1 MNSAQPH
8 STRLHGRRLT
18 AARIVWAVL
27 VFGCL
32 LVFALGM
39 VERFGQPLNEDCQ
52 IVECNPIDLSAED
65 LAVLPGMPES
75 SSALAWAIV
84 SVNLIWNL
92 TYLGAA
98 VLIVSRRSDDWIALL
113 VSFSLIALGTV
124 AFSPANSIL
133 LTAQPQVVPLVDVL
147 ANLGYIT
154 LLFLLLIFPDGRFI
168 PRWTRWVTP
177 LLFLFILGDN
187 VFVAGLIMLLVYLV
201 VSGYSQIYRYRR
213 ASDAPG
219 RQQTKW
225 VAVGLASQLI
235 VIGSWIF
242 VSIQF
247 PAEVPS
253 AARTTT
259 LLVVLPAVVILGSL
273 FPICVTVAILRYRLW
288 DVDIVINRT
297 LVYGTLT
304 GVLIVVYLASVV
316 LLQILFRGFAGQESP
331 LAVVAS
337 TLVIAALF
345 SPLRQRIQAVIDR
358 RLYRRKYNA
367 ALTLETFGAKV
378 RDEVDLGEL
387 SGSLLEIVEQSVQ
400 PEHVTLW
407 LKE

>member
-8 STRLHGRRLT
+8 STRLLGRRLT
-18 AARIVWAVL
+18 AARTVWAVL

-39 VERFGQPLNEDCQ
+39 VERFDQPLNKGCQ

-65 LAVLPGMPES
+65 LEVLPGMAES

-84 SVNLIWNL
+84 AVNLIWNL

-113 VSFSLIALGTV
+113 VSFALIALGTV

-133 LTAQPQVVPLVDVL
+133 LVAQPRVVPLVDVL
-147 ANLGYIT
+147 ANLGYTT
-154 LLFLLLIFPDGRFI
+154 LLLLLLIFPDGRFI
-168 PRWTRWVTP
+168 PHWTRWATS
-177 LLFLFILGDN
+177 LLILFVLGELLL
-187 VFVAGLIMLLVYLV
+187 VAGLVMLLALLV
-201 VSGYSQIYRYRR
+201 ISGYSQIYRYRR
-213 ASDAPG
+213 ASDASG

-247 PAEVPS
+247 PAEMPS

-259 LLVVLPAVVILGSL
+259 LLVLLPAVVILGSL

-316 LLQILFRGFAGQESP
+316 LLQILFRGLAGQESP

-367 ALTLETFGAKV
+367 ARTLETFGTKV

-400 PEHVTLW
+400 PERVTLW